1 MNEMAEYKKCQTRR
15 MTDAPG
21 YSSSNELKGGREVGL
36 ASSVM
41 ECGNSLALIS
51 IGKRLDGGTH
61 CAQLK

>member
-1 MNEMAEYKKCQTRR
+1 MNEMAECKKMPNQAYDRR
-15 MTDAPG
+15 AG
-21 YSSSNELKGGREVGL
+21 LQLQQWVERGGL